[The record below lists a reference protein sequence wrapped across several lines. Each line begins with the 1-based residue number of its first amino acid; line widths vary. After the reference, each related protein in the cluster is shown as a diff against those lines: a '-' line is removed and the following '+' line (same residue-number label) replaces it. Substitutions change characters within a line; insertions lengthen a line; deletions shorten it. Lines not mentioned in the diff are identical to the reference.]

1 MATIDPGFWAQQRVL
16 VTGHTGFKG
25 AWLSLWLQQLGAEVT
40 GLALDPA
47 TSPSLFSAARVASGM
62 KSLTGDIT
70 VAADVAGA
78 VEAAQP
84 TVILHLAAQ
93 AIVRRSYEEPVATFA
108 TNVVGTANV
117 LDAARAAPDLA
128 AVVSVTSDKCYEN
141 REWPWGYREDEAM
154 GGHDPYSASK
164 GCAELVTAA
173 MRRSFFDQPGM
184 ARIASARAGNVIGGG
199 DWADNRLIPDI
210 VRSLSVGEEI
220 VIRRP
225 DAVRPWQHVLEP
237 LAGYLLLAQRLAVEG
252 GAYADG
258 WNFGPFEAD
267 TQPVSWVVE
276 RMVDGWG
283 GSASWRIERDGPHEA
298 ALLRLDS
305 AKARAR
311 LGWRPQLGIEQVID
325 WVVAWYQAYYQG
337 GSARELTAEQIDRY
351 QELMTS

>member
-1 MATIDPGFWAQQRVL
+1 
-16 VTGHTGFKG
+16 
-25 AWLSLWLQQLGAEVT
+25 
-40 GLALDPA
+40 
-47 TSPSLFSAARVASGM
+47 
-62 KSLTGDIT
+62 
-70 VAADVAGA
+70 
-78 VEAAQP
+78 
-84 TVILHLAAQ
+84 
-93 AIVRRSYEEPVATFA
+93 
-108 TNVVGTANV
+108 
-117 LDAARAAPDLA
+117 
-128 AVVSVTSDKCYEN
+128 
-141 REWPWGYREDEAM
+141 
-154 GGHDPYSASK
+154 
-164 GCAELVTAA
+164 